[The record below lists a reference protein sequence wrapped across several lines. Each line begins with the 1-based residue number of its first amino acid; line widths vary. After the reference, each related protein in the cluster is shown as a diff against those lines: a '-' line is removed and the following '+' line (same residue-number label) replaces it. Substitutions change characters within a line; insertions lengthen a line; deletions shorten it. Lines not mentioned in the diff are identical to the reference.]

1 MLNNYP
7 TKTTEEIR
15 EKKEELFTIQQM
27 GEEYS
32 AAKIFDYKGGLETK
46 ISPIYPKEELLT
58 YMQMG
63 EEYSAAETFDYV

>member
-15 EKKEELFTIQQM
+15 EK
-27 GEEYS
+27 
-32 AAKIFDYKGGLETK
+32 
-46 ISPIYPKEELLT
+46 KEELLT